1 MFFQF
6 WALSPGVKQLR
17 AAPSTQKIREKAGEQ
32 RYQVSN
38 RSLTGEKN
46 KEKGPRLILMD
57 KSRGI
62 HAAKK
67 VKFDEGRNSSRLCA
81 YHGDMCLRGGV

>member
-17 AAPSTQKIREKAGEQ
+17 AAPSTQKIREKTGEQ

-38 RSLTGEKN
+38 RSLTGEK
-46 KEKGPRLILMD
+46 E
-57 KSRGI
+57 
-62 HAAKK
+62 
-67 VKFDEGRNSSRLCA
+67 
-81 YHGDMCLRGGV
+81 